1 MNNGKICISICA
13 ESAADLAD
21 KIASAE
27 PLADMLEIR
36 YDCLE
41 PAEIESVDR
50 WLSENSLTGKTIT
63 TFRPFEQGG
72 HKELTPDDR
81 KRFWARGSQ
90 TDIADIEKDLADAEA
105 MRNYRRRICS
115 FHDFEKVP
123 TDLEAIFKSL
133 RSSGAD
139 IIKIAAKANDAI
151 DAIPLWDLLELAK
164 QTDGGIIPIGMGEAG
179 KWTRILG
186 LAYGAYLTYA
196 SLDPRD
202 ETAPGQITVRE
213 MNDVFRVKD
222 LDEQTEVY
230 GIIAGDTSYSMS
242 PYIHNAAFKTAGM
255 NAVFVP
261 FQVND
266 LDAFITRMVKPQ
278 SREVGLNFHGFSV
291 TNPHKQAIIRHLDSV
306 DDSAAK
312 IGAVNTVK
320 IESGK
325 LSGFNTDAHG
335 FIAALTRKFPDLKNA
350 RVAVVG
356 AGGAARACTYSLKTN
371 EADVTVFAR
380 DASKARALSEDFD
393 VDIQNLETEDSR
405 SVTDFSNFDVV
416 VNTTPLG
423 TKGGAITSSIAEKQ
437 QLRGVK
443 LVYDLV
449 YNPDETR
456 LLHEAKQAG
465 ADTLGGFEMLIAQ
478 AELQFEIWTGQKPP
492 AAEMRDAARQK
503 IDER

>member
-1 MNNGKICISICA
+1 M
-13 ESAADLAD
+13 
-21 KIASAE
+21 
-27 PLADMLEIR
+27 R
-36 YDCLE
+36 Y
-41 PAEIESVDR
+41 
-50 WLSENSLTGKTIT
+50 
-63 TFRPFEQGG
+63 
-72 HKELTPDDR
+72 
-81 KRFWARGSQ
+81 
-90 TDIADIEKDLADAEA
+90 
-105 MRNYRRRICS
+105 
-115 FHDFEKVP
+115 
-123 TDLEAIFKSL
+123 
-133 RSSGAD
+133 
-139 IIKIAAKANDAI
+139 
-151 DAIPLWDLLELAK
+151 
-164 QTDGGIIPIGMGEAG
+164 
-179 KWTRILG
+179 
-186 LAYGAYLTYA
+186 
-196 SLDPRD
+196 LD
-202 ETAPGQITVRE
+202 V
-213 MNDVFRVKD
+213 
-222 LDEQTEVY
+222 
-230 GIIAGDTSYSMS
+230 
-242 PYIHNAAFKTAGM
+242 
-255 NAVFVP
+255 
-261 FQVND
+261 
-266 LDAFITRMVKPQ
+266 
-278 SREVGLNFHGFSV
+278 
-291 TNPHKQAIIRHLDSV
+291 V

-312 IGAVNTVK
+312 IGAVNTIK
-320 IESGK
+320 IENGK